1 MATPRVIKLAGPRGK
16 AAFTLGAYCP
26 WIGCDVVAEALAE
39 LHRDIPY
46 LIHVAL
52 SDRLLRIQHLFGE
65 MTIQQSRSKAWKS
78 DGHIRLQEVEAE
90 LDLIREDYRRY
101 SDRAILRYS
110 ELRPL
115 FDLGKALEV
124 IRDGFEKLPIDRC
137 GNDARRAV
145 NIVML
150 VSSES
155 GSPGV
160 ESEVL
165 EGGIREFQEAISK
178 CPKARMFWESVVEQ
192 FNTVL
197 NEQPR
202 KLVDDL
208 LQFGCV
214 RAESFELERCED
226 LVDNEERDTWLWE
239 QRMAGVSWKSLVKG
253 LAEESNQPGREHWVP
268 IEESGIREAVE
279 RFATKN
285 GLSMPPG
292 KPGRPP
298 GKRDS
303 SVG

>member
-26 WIGCDVVAEALAE
+26 WIGCDGVAEALAE

-52 SDRLLRIQHLFGE
+52 SDRLLRIQHLYGE
-65 MTIQQSRSKAWKS
+65 MTIQQSRSKDWES
-78 DGHIRLQEVEAE
+78 DGYIRLQEVKAE
-90 LDLIREDYRRY
+90 LELIRGDYRRY
-101 SDRAILRYS
+101 ADRAILRYS

-124 IRDGFEKLPIDRC
+124 IRDSFETLPIDR
-137 GNDARRAV
+137 GVNDARTAV

-160 ESEVL
+160 ESKVL
-165 EGGIREFQEAISK
+165 EGGIREFQETISK
-178 CPKARMFWESVVEQ
+178 CPKARMFWESVIEQ
-192 FNTVL
+192 FNTVS

-202 KLVDDL
+202 KLVDEL

-226 LVDNEERDTWLWE
+226 LDDNEERDTWLWE
-239 QRMAGVSWKSLVKG
+239 QRMAGVSWKALVKG
-253 LAEESNQPGREHWVP
+253 LREVCRPHGQKHWIA
-268 IEESGIREAVE
+268 IEESGVREAVE